1 MKSEINKLTNISPDK
16 EFWNGSIFRLYDVDR
31 IDSKNNNDDFYDFM
45 LIDMNLLATNTFAFI
60 NVTIDS
66 GNKGKV
72 FALIENIETKY
83 FIKAN
88 DLQKHF
94 DPVME
99 LYYIP
104 NWKQVLL

>member
-1 MKSEINKLTNISPDK
+1 MKAEVNKLANIPPDK
-16 EFWNGSIFRLYDVDR
+16 EFWNGSIFRLYNVDR
-31 IDSKNNNDDFYDFM
+31 IDSKNKNDDYYDFM
-45 LIDMNLLATNTFAFI
+45 LVDMDLFAANTFAFI

-66 GNKGKV
+66 DNKGKV
-72 FALIENIETKY
+72 FALIENIETRY
-83 FIKAN
+83 FITAN
-88 DLQKHF
+88 DLHKHF